1 MLAIQTQRKH
11 MKKVWLSVLGMGLS
25 VGVTHACCGYED
37 AIQTAL
43 EGQGGHAI
51 VFKHRFAVQPPQV
64 QDKEKGKYTLAG
76 HLIRVGGRTEQEDVI
91 AYRIVREK
99 GEVVSIDLQI
109 NGGMWLPIRESV
121 MTALGDYRRA
131 GAPMPEEK
139 QQEVTRA
146 LEKLM
151 DGSWQRAA
159 EFLIAH
165 IAARYC

>member
-1 MLAIQTQRKH
+1 

-91 AYRIVREK
+91 AYPHRARKRRGSKYRFANQRRHVAPHSRISDDRVR
-99 GEVVSIDLQI
+99 
-109 NGGMWLPIRESV
+109 
-121 MTALGDYRRA
+121 
-131 GAPMPEEK
+131 
-139 QQEVTRA
+139 
-146 LEKLM
+146 
-151 DGSWQRAA
+151 
-159 EFLIAH
+159 
-165 IAARYC
+165 